1 MYQQQDSYEEINFL
15 IEKESAA
22 IDAPKIWVTFVQFD
36 SVPSERLLVLG
47 TAPCLSPH
55 LFPRSHRDKR
65 LGHAGDKYPPITGNL
80 YPSDQRRNGGLR
92 RTVFLPAP
100 YLEYL
105 TGEICDKGAYSEADR
120 HLRSALLSLV
130 PLEIRDLIAMMFG
143 YIGGHSLAFS
153 IIPKPF
159 FLYRMGHSGNVSSRE
174 QLSRTF
180 DIAHGRVVLCTACVL
195 KAILEIFVIMNAI
208 NLPAKALQREKIPRI
223 RWMRGRNREMGSWWL
238 MAPSFPLP
246 FIYYQ
251 KKEFLR

>member
-1 MYQQQDSYEEINFL
+1 MEGSDGLYSCQ
-15 IEKESAA
+15 
-22 IDAPKIWVTFVQFD
+22 
-36 SVPSERLLVLG
+36 LL
-47 TAPCLSPH
+47 TSSISPVRFATKRS
-55 LFPRSHRDKR
+55 LFRSRQTSS
-65 LGHAGDKYPPITGNL
+65 IC
-80 YPSDQRRNGGLR
+80 S
-92 RTVFLPAP
+92 TV
-100 YLEYL
+100 
-105 TGEICDKGAYSEADR
+105 I
-120 HLRSALLSLV
+120 
-130 PLEIRDLIAMMFG
+130 
-143 YIGGHSLAFS
+143 AFS

-195 KAILEIFVIMNAI
+195 L
-208 NLPAKALQREKIPRI
+208 KALQREKIPRI